1 MDGISSMI
9 LHESYISTMAIKV
22 CLIKYVKLEGIYCL
36 ISQCSTLVSCSDLL
50 FFLLKLRVP
59 FTTQIADIIIIYYT
73 ATSDVTSD
81 RATIDDIRKLQ
92 NSQNDCTI

>member
-1 MDGISSMI
+1 
-9 LHESYISTMAIKV
+9 MAIKV

-50 FFLLKLRVP
+50 FFLKLRVP
-59 FTTQIADIIIIYYT
+59 FTTQIADIIIYYT
-73 ATSDVTSD
+73 ATSDVTSV

-92 NSQNDCTI
+92 NSQK